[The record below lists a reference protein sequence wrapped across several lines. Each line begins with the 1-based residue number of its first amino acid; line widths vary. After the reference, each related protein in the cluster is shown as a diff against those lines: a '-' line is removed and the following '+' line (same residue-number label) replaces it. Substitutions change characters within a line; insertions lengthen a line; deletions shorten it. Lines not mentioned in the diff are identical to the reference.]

1 MSTIEIK
8 KALHGLGECFTI
20 NIDSYVEG
28 SSLLKGDEDFFI
40 HMNNKPINCDL
51 EREECDYSNYLIS
64 DSPYINLKLTTNI
77 DEDKCLRISLKNSTE
92 GEISGSVGL
101 LSHNNNWWLSV
112 GDYSLKSSCIMSNI
126 FPEKVTNSIGFAD
139 YSPTPISGGLLIDS
153 LGLLG
158 FSIGYKNIYRPVDDF
173 NTIANTLIDNI
184 ADYSKIKLL
193 EGTLIWERDIF
204 TQFKLRTGYTY
215 NYFNDDSGQIGSIQ
229 KDILST
235 VSVSINYNPKD
246 NLKLKLSYLNGQTPD
261 VKLIKNEPAKMLA
274 DGQLYING
282 RSNINLLALSAK
294 IDLSKSLL
302 LNIGGGRNTDDD
314 SKYYKLILSKLLFKN
329 TILDVELGH
338 INGDGLNGVNKDM
351 TTLKSKV
358 YINY

>member
-1 MSTIEIK
+1 MATIELK
-8 KALHGLGECFTI
+8 RTLYGLGGRCFTI
-20 NIDSYVEG
+20 NIDSYVEA
-28 SSLLKGDEDFFI
+28 SSLLKGDEVFFI
-40 HMNNKPINCDL
+40 HMNNKPTSCDP
-51 EREECDYSNYLIS
+51 EQEACDYSNYLIS

-77 DEDKCLRISLKNSTE
+77 DKDKCLRISLKNSTE

-126 FPEKVTNSIGFAD
+126 FPERVTNSIGFGD

-153 LGLLG
+153 VGLLG
-158 FSIGYKNIYRPVDDF
+158 FSIGYKNLYRPVDDF
-173 NTIANTLIDNI
+173 NTDGNTLIDNNP
-184 ADYSKIKLL
+184 DYSKIKLL

-204 TQFKLRTGYTY
+204 TKFKLRTGYTY

-235 VSVSINYNPKD
+235 VSVSINYNPMD

-261 VKLIKNEPAKMLA
+261 VKLIKDEPDKMLA

-338 INGDGLNGVNKDM
+338 INGDGLNKDM